1 MDGANGKGRDDR
13 REYPFFAMMARMKYI
28 ERWALMRNS
37 AAENI
42 SEHSMEVAMLAHG
55 LGIISIE
62 RCGKH
67 IDLNKLT
74 LIGLYHDA
82 NEIITGDMP
91 TPVKYHD
98 NNIRDA
104 YKRVED
110 MANRKLLNQLPGY
123 MRRYYEEIFFVR
135 EGDEELWRL
144 VKAADKLS
152 ALIKCVE
159 EEKAGN
165 KEFAT
170 AYDSIRGAL
179 QDMKME
185 EVDIFMRDFLPPYYR
200 TLDELQK
207 M

>member
-1 MDGANGKGRDDR
+1 MQ
-13 REYPFFAMMARMKYI
+13 EYPFFAMMARMKYI

-37 AAENI
+37 VKENI

-55 LGIISIE
+55 LGIIATE
-62 RCGKH
+62 KCGKQ
-67 IDLNKLT
+67 LNLDRLA

-98 NNIRDA
+98 QDIRDA
-104 YKRVED
+104 YKKVED
-110 MANRKLLNQLPGY
+110 MANHKLIDQLPDY
-123 MRRYYEEIFFVR
+123 MKKYYEKILFIQD
-135 EGDEELWRL
+135 GDEELWKI

-152 ALIKCVE
+152 ALIKCIE

-165 KEFAT
+165 KEFST
-170 AYDSIRGAL
+170 AYQTIETAL
-179 QDMKME
+179 LAMDME
-185 EVDIFMRDFLPPYYR
+185 EVDIFMKNFLPSYTK

-207 M
+207 L

>member
-1 MDGANGKGRDDR
+1 MK
-13 REYPFFAMMARMKYI
+13 EYPFFAMMARMKYI

-37 AAENI
+37 EKENI

-55 LGIISIE
+55 LGIIARE
-62 RCGKH
+62 KCGKVV
-67 IDLNKLT
+67 DLEKLA

-98 NNIRDA
+98 ADILDA

-110 MANRKLLNQLPGY
+110 MANEKLLAQLPDY
-123 MRRYYEEIFFVR
+123 MRPYYELLFFKQ
-135 EGDEELWRL
+135 EGDEELWKI

-152 ALIKCVE
+152 ALIKCIE

-165 KEFAT
+165 KEFST
-170 AYDSIRGAL
+170 ACQTIETAL
-179 QDMKME
+179 KEMNMK
-185 EVDIFMRDFLPPYYR
+185 EVDIFIRDFLPAYDK

-207 M
+207 I

>member
-1 MDGANGKGRDDR
+1 MS
-13 REYPFFAMMARMKYI
+13 EYPFFAMMARMKYI

-37 AAENI
+37 VKENI

-55 LGIISIE
+55 LGIIAKE
-62 RCGKH
+62 KCGKD
-67 IDLNKLT
+67 IDLDKLT

-98 NNIRDA
+98 RQIRDA
-104 YKRVED
+104 YKKVED
-110 MANRKLLNQLPGY
+110 MANRKLMAQLPDY
-123 MRRYYEEIFFVR
+123 MKKYYEEILFLQP
-135 EGDEELWRL
+135 GDGELWKL

-152 ALIKCVE
+152 ALIKCME

-170 AYDSIRGAL
+170 AYATIYTTL
-179 QDMKME
+179 KEMNME
-185 EVDIFMRDFLPPYYR
+185 EVSIFMRDFLPSYSK
-200 TLDELQK
+200 TLDELQNV
-207 M
+207 

>member
-1 MDGANGKGRDDR
+1 MS
-13 REYPFFAMMARMKYI
+13 EYPFFAMMARMKYI

-37 AAENI
+37 VKENI

-55 LGIISIE
+55 LGIIAKE
-62 RCGKH
+62 KCGKD
-67 IDLNKLT
+67 IDLDKLT

-98 NNIRDA
+98 RQIRDA
-104 YKRVED
+104 YKKVED
-110 MANRKLLNQLPGY
+110 MANRKLMAQLPDY
-123 MRRYYEEIFFVR
+123 MKKYYEEILFLQP
-135 EGDEELWRL
+135 GDGELWKL

-152 ALIKCVE
+152 ALIKCME

-170 AYDSIRGAL
+170 AYATIYTTL
-179 QDMKME
+179 KEMNME
-185 EVDIFMRDFLPPYYR
+185 EVSIFIRDFLPSYSK
-200 TLDELQK
+200 TLDELQNV
-207 M
+207 

>member
-1 MDGANGKGRDDR
+1 MS
-13 REYPFFAMMARMKYI
+13 EYPFFAMMARMKYI

-37 AAENI
+37 VKENI

-55 LGIISIE
+55 LGIIAKE
-62 RCGKH
+62 KCGKD
-67 IDLNKLT
+67 IDLDKLA

-98 NNIRDA
+98 RQIRDA
-104 YKRVED
+104 YKKVED
-110 MANRKLLNQLPGY
+110 MANRKLMAQLPDY
-123 MRRYYEEIFFVR
+123 MKKYYEEILFLQP
-135 EGDEELWRL
+135 EDGELWKL

-152 ALIKCVE
+152 ALIKCME

-170 AYDSIRGAL
+170 AYATIYTTL
-179 QDMKME
+179 KEMNME
-185 EVDIFMRDFLPPYYR
+185 EVSIFMRDFLPSYSK
-200 TLDELQK
+200 TLDELQNL
-207 M
+207 

>member
-1 MDGANGKGRDDR
+1 MK
-13 REYPFFAMMARMKYI
+13 EHPFFAMMARMKYI

-37 AAENI
+37 ATENI

-55 LGIISIE
+55 LGIIAKE
-62 RCGKH
+62 KCGKD
-67 IDLNKLT
+67 IDLDKLA

-91 TPVKYHD
+91 TPVKYYD
-98 NNIRDA
+98 SDIRDA
-104 YKRVED
+104 YKKVED
-110 MANRKLLNQLPGY
+110 MANRKLLNQLPVY
-123 MRRYYEEIFFVR
+123 MRNYYEDVFFPQR
-135 EGDEELWRL
+135 GEEELWKI

-152 ALIKCVE
+152 ALIKCIE
-159 EEKAGN
+159 EDKAGN

-170 AYDSIRGAL
+170 AYQTIEQAL
-179 QDMKME
+179 NDMNME
-185 EVDIFMRDFLPPYYR
+185 EVNIFIHDFLPCYHK